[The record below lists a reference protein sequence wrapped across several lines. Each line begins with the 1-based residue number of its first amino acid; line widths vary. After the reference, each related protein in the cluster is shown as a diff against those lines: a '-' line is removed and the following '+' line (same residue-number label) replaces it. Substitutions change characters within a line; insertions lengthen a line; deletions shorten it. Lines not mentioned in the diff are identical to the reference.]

1 MVDVSLRENVDND
14 EGKKPTKGSGP
25 RGESPPRPART
36 SCTSCVCA
44 EDEWRA
50 RRDRRKS
57 RNPSYLEALA
67 AARAAAE
74 VEPDW
79 EVTNAELSD
88 EELV

>member
-1 MVDVSLRENVDND
+1 MVDVSLRESVDD
-14 EGKKPTKGSGP
+14 EGKRPKGSG
-25 RGESPPRPART
+25 GAS
-36 SCTSCVCA
+36 SCAACVCA

-88 EELV
+88 DEELV

>member
-1 MVDVSLRENVDND
+1 MVDVSLRESFDD
-14 EGKKPTKGSGP
+14 EGTKPTKGSGD
-25 RGESPPRPART
+25 ESPPRPART

-88 EELV
+88 EEQV